1 MREEKVVV
9 EGETV
14 EGEVLERFPSRLTVN
29 KVMRGGSIGTFTK
42 KGAGTEVR
50 FFLERELR
58 SAKTQAG
65 PPYPDPDP
73 TRTRALTRAPTPS
86 PTSTPTPTP
95 FPSPTPTSDSS
106 PYP

>member
-14 EGEVLERFPSRLTVN
+14 EGTPSFKEAVD
-29 KVMRGGSIGTFTK
+29 KVMGLGSAGNFTK
-42 KGAGTEVR
+42 KGEGTEVR

-58 SAKTQAG
+58 SAETQAA

>member
-42 KGAGTEVR
+42 KGEGTEVR

-58 SAKTQAG
+58 SAKTKAP
-65 PPYPDPDP
+65 PPYSDPDP
-73 TRTRALTRAPTPS
+73 TRTRAITRAPTPS

-95 FPSPTPTSDSS
+95 SPSPTPSSHPS